1 MKTRRVGTFTTGIA
15 LVLFGVMLGI
25 SAFVQSIDLSIIFK
39 LWPFVV
45 LSFGVEVLVFAFLN
59 KEDKFRYD
67 GASIFLLV
75 FVVLSSMGMAIVER
89 ILQLVE
95 MHWVI

>member
-1 MKTRRVGTFTTGIA
+1 MKTRRVGTFTAGIA
-15 LVLFGVMLGI
+15 LILFGVMLAI
-25 SAFVQSIDLSIIFK
+25 SAFVQSMDFSIIFK
-39 LWPFVV
+39 LWPFVI

-75 FVVLSSMGMAIVER
+75 FVVLSSMGMAVVER
-89 ILQLVE
+89 VLQLAE
-95 MHWVI
+95 QYWML

>member
-1 MKTRRVGTFTTGIA
+1 MKLRRVGTFTTGIA
-15 LVLFGVMLGI
+15 LVLFGVVLGI
-25 SAFVQSIDLSIIFK
+25 SGFVQSFDITIVFK

-45 LSFGVEVLVFAFLN
+45 LSFGVEVLIFAFTN

-75 FVVLSSMGMAIVER
+75 FVVLSSMGMAVVER
-89 ILQLVE
+89 ILQIAE
-95 MHWVI
+95 MHWMI

>member
-1 MKTRRVGTFTTGIA
+1 MKLRRVGTFTTGIA
-15 LVLFGVMLGI
+15 LVLFGVVLGI
-25 SAFVQSIDLSIIFK
+25 SGFVQTFDITIVFK

-45 LSFGVEVLVFAFLN
+45 LSFGVEVLIFAFTN

-75 FVVLSSMGMAIVER
+75 FVVLSSMGMAVVER
-89 ILQLVE
+89 ILQIAE
-95 MHWVI
+95 MHWMI